1 MEKQNKYYEL
11 NLMQVLRGLWQ
22 RAWLVLLAA
31 VIGASCAFGV
41 AAFAITPTYESEALL
56 YVNNSAFTVGSTSFS
71 FSSSELSAAKSL
83 VDTYVVI
90 LNTRTTLKD
99 VIKESGVNYSV
110 GQLKKMISCAA
121 VNSTEVFSVKVTSTD
136 PREAEVIANTI
147 AKILPERI
155 AEIVDGSSVRI
166 VDYAVTPSEKSSP
179 NITMFTAIGMLIG
192 IAVACIII
200 IAKVATDT
208 LIHSEDYLLQTYQLP
223 VLTVVPDL
231 LKTGSSGYYAKND
244 AAE

>member
-11 NLMQVLRGLWQ
+11 NLMQILRGLWQ
-22 RAWLVLLAA
+22 RAWLILLAA
-31 VIGASCAFGV
+31 VIGAGCTFGI
-41 AAFAITPTYESEALL
+41 AAFVITPKYESEALL

-71 FSSSELSAAKSL
+71 FSSSELSAAQSL
-83 VDTYVVI
+83 VDTYIVI
-90 LNTRTTLKD
+90 LNTRTTLKE
-99 VIKESGVNYSV
+99 VIRESGVDYSV
-110 GQLKKMISCAA
+110 SELKNMISA
-121 VNSTEVFSVKVTSTD
+121 VSVDSTEVFGVKVTSTN
-136 PREAEVIANTI
+136 PREAELIANTI

-192 IAVACIII
+192 IAVACIIVI
-200 IAKVATDT
+200 SKVATDT

-231 LKTGSSGYYAKND
+231 LKSGSSGYYAKND
-244 AAE
+244 NAE